1 MRQKCTVV
9 KEKVLQKCKKLYLY
23 SIFFNGL
30 YDKKSTASVKKL
42 LDLWGNGGIIPDGK
56 AQILN
61 KIQKKGATMRPEEIR
76 LARID

>member
-1 MRQKCTVV
+1 MV
-9 KEKVLQKCKKLYLY
+9 
-23 SIFFNGL
+23 

-61 KIQKKGATMRPEEIR
+61 KIRKKGATMHLEEIR
-76 LARID
+76 LARIN